1 MSHASAAYTIYSLSN
16 HHFQNVEILTSENKL
31 LRGQFVQFKV
41 VKGIAEYIYPS
52 EKYCFL
58 PEEKRKT
65 FWRNYTLHDGIF
77 SEFPDYI
84 QLLGLNDIK
93 TITITPLL
101 VV

>member
-1 MSHASAAYTIYSLSN
+1 MSHASTAYTIYSLSN
-16 HHFQNVEILTSENKL
+16 HHFQNVQVLTTGNEV

-41 VKGIAEYIYPS
+41 LKGVTEYVYPS

-58 PEEKRKT
+58 PEEKRKL
-65 FWRNYTLHDGIF
+65 FWRDYTLHDGTF
-77 SEFPDYI
+77 SEFPNYI
-84 QLLGLNDIK
+84 KLLGLNDIK